1 MVMGASMNGE
11 LIPDDLKNNVLKYRL
26 NWLRRLIGTGISF
39 ALFGLGGLCLVLTA
53 FPLINLLVRDVQK
66 RHLLAR
72 QVISL
77 SFRCFVATMRALGVM
92 RYQFVGVDTLQADR
106 SCLLVANHPTLIDY
120 VLLASVLPNL
130 DCIVKRSLWRN
141 PFLGGV
147 VRAAGY
153 IPNDDGDVLA
163 ICEERLRSGGV
174 LLVFP
179 EGTRTAKDH
188 QAGKPLKL
196 ERGAANI
203 AARAGIDVRLV
214 HITCEPSTLTKREP
228 WYQIPSRCFDMRVV
242 AQQRIAVQPFLAS
255 APSIAIAARRL
266 TDFLAHAL
274 VPGACVQSTEFID
287 RRTNP

>member
-1 MVMGASMNGE
+1 MGASMSGD
-11 LIPDDLKNNVLKYRL
+11 LMRDDLNNTGLRYRL

-39 ALFGLGGLCLVLTA
+39 ALFGLGGLGLVLTV

-92 RYQFVGVDTLQADR
+92 RYEFVDVEILRADR

-153 IPNDDGDVLA
+153 IPNDEGDVLT
-163 ICEERLRSGGV
+163 ICQERLQSGGV

-179 EGTRTAKDH
+179 EGTRTSKDH
-188 QAGKPLKL
+188 QAGKSLKL

-242 AQQRIAVQPFLAS
+242 AQQRIAVQPFLAA

-274 VPGACVQSTEFID
+274 VPGALVQPVEFID
-287 RRTNP
+287 RRISP